1 MASPTS
7 SAMTP
12 DMASAAGMLVRT
24 SVPQVTLSM
33 PIYMPAALMEATY
46 GVQLGGA
53 VRPSV
58 WRLIEVVATQ
68 RSPFTSH
75 WCVGVASTESPMA
88 TSTYG
93 ETDGPSRRRSRW
105 SLFRM

>member
-1 MASPTS
+1 MGSPLSSVMTS
-7 SAMTP
+7 
-12 DMASAAGMLVRT
+12 DMVAATGVLTRAR
-24 SVPQVTLSM
+24 VPSIAINM

-68 RSPFTSH
+68 HNPFTSH
-75 WCVGVASTESPMA
+75 WCVGVAGADQAGSTHAEA
-88 TSTYG
+88 
-93 ETDGPSRRRSRW
+93 DGPSRRRSRW

>member
-1 MASPTS
+1 MGSPLSSVMTS
-7 SAMTP
+7 
-12 DMASAAGMLVRT
+12 DMAAAAGVMART
-24 SVPQVTLSM
+24 RVPSIAINM

-68 RSPFTSH
+68 HNPYTSH
-75 WCVGVASTESPMA
+75 WCVGVA
-88 TSTYG
+88 G
-93 ETDGPSRRRSRW
+93 EDQTRHVTRAEADGPSRRRSRW